1 MVGISRTIT
10 SSSTASNAALNV
22 QEIEAQIAQ
31 LVSSYSSHDS
41 QKMCSEFSDSYC
53 LAAQELL
60 RSLDDAL
67 AQEGL
72 EAAQ

>member
-10 SSSTASNAALNV
+10 TSSIASNAALNV

-31 LVSSYSSHDS
+31 LVDSYSAHDS
-41 QKMCSEFSDSYC
+41 QKMCSGFSDGYC

-60 RSLDDAL
+60 RSLDGAL
-67 AQEGL
+67 TQEEL
-72 EAAQ
+72 ERTQ